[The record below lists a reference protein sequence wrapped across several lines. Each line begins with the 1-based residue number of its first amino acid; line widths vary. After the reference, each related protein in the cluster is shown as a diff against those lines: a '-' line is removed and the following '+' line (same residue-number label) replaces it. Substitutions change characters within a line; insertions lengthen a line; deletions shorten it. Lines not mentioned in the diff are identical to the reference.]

1 MSRAYSR
8 KTGHACDFSE
18 KGQKRGKKGKIS
30 ASLGKN
36 VQHLIYMLLYIHIYI
51 YIVTLFPAF
60 AESVGSTESTPIVK
74 LEN

>member
-51 YIVTLFPAF
+51 YIYVIDIIYRGRYPEILTR
-60 AESVGSTESTPIVK
+60 
-74 LEN
+74 

>member
-51 YIVTLFPAF
+51 
-60 AESVGSTESTPIVK
+60 
-74 LEN
+74 